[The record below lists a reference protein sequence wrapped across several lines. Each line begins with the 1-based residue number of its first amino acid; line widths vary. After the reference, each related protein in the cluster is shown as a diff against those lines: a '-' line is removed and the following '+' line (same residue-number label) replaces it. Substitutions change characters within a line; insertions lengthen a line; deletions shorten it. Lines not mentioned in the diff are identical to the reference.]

1 MPEQREWR
9 ATMPDRPPSLEELR
23 ERLERDTEE
32 GEKAVAESQWIRR
45 KLRELVDRI
54 LRGRQREK
62 E

>member
-1 MPEQREWR
+1 
-9 ATMPDRPPSLEELR
+9 MPDRPPSLEELR